1 MNRPVVPHRPGPA
14 SATPWRRRCLA
25 ATATALLALSAGAGA
40 AWAQE
45 RVVTPQL
52 CALRDGGGS
61 GTVTL
66 STGCLSSSFER
77 LDGSPAVVVD
87 ELNAT
92 VLIEGGFRYNVPANG
107 IATTD
112 CGGGVI
118 EQMAV
123 ESLSARRYRVLAN
136 GAYQGV
142 LDLTTEAQACTAP
155 EGAPGIDP
163 ATLER
168 DWKATDRPR
177 WGRLT
182 APRIVDLLPRLVRD
196 FPSTIEGRP
205 TVTVEIARS
214 PSDGSNGPRL
224 EIHAS
229 GTGYP
234 DDSVNGVRFVL
245 LASPHPDGW
254 RMDELWRQNLCARGE
269 RAGQW
274 TADRCS

>member
-1 MNRPVVPHRPGPA
+1 MQPPVPPRPRL
-14 SATPWRRRCLA
+14 ATVLSWRRSCLA
-25 ATATALLALSAGAGA
+25 AAALATLGTTFA
-40 AWAQE
+40 AAQE

-52 CALRDGGGS
+52 CALRGGGDS

-66 STGCLSSSFER
+66 STGCLSSSFQR

-87 ELNAT
+87 EESAT
-92 VLIEGGFRYNVPANG
+92 ILIEGGFRYNTPAG
-107 IATTD
+107 GVATTD

-123 ESLSARRYRVLAN
+123 ESLSARRYRVLAD

-155 EGAPGIDP
+155 EGAPAIDP
-163 ATLER
+163 AELER
-168 DWKATDRPR
+168 DWKGTDRPR
-177 WGRLT
+177 WGKLI

-196 FPSTIEGRP
+196 FPANIEGRP

-214 PSDGSNGPRL
+214 PSEGDSGPRL
-224 EIHAS
+224 EVHAT

-234 DDSVNGVRFVL
+234 DDSVTGVRFVL
-245 LASPHPDGW
+245 FASPHPDGW

-274 TADRCS
+274 TAERCS